1 MCNSYLN
8 LIIAFSINNR
18 KLNVEFNS
26 FIILMEDSE
35 FNQIFDLLLMAGYFR
50 VRITGL
56 SPLDKIIGGL
66 AWCITHSYVDV
77 DIEYNDEM

>member
-1 MCNSYLN
+1 ME
-8 LIIAFSINNR
+8 NN
-18 KLNVEFNS
+18 KFT
-26 FIILMEDSE
+26 
-35 FNQIFDLLLMAGYFR
+35 QIFDLLLMAGYFR